1 MTIRK
6 ALTAAVLT
14 GVVAAGCVDLEVQ
27 NPLDPDRERALRTA
41 SDIEALVGGS
51 YRNWYNTNTATTSVA
66 PILTTVA
73 YMHSATA
80 ANFGMVQFSSYPKEA
95 VHHLTANSFYGEF
108 ANNWTWL
115 YRAVSAVTDGL
126 RTLDEGAVTLP
137 ADQLSRVRAYGYFV
151 LGLAHGSAALLYDQ
165 GYIYDPSISVDDVE
179 LAPYTEVMSAAY
191 GYFDRAIQEASGQSF
206 TVPALWMANDVS
218 AAELVRLAHS
228 YKARYRANIARTP
241 AERAAANWDLIL
253 SDIDKGITET
263 FAWDMRQG
271 SGWSSGAA
279 HNMFRFGPWG
289 QLSYQVLG
297 MADQS
302 GQYQKWLSRDPWDRH
317 PNLSVD
323 QLEDAFLI
331 MTPDLRF
338 PQGSTAREQAD
349 NDGRIF
355 EVPTNASGT
364 TMTFGSQWNRP
375 DRGAFRWSY
384 YRSKQFNEWATPG
397 TNRHDWPEMRVE
409 EMRLLR
415 AEGLYRKGDL
425 AGGAAIINET
435 RVPAGLNAT
444 DASGANTSCVPKLP
458 NGSCGD
464 LWEMLKWE
472 ARLELMYTGPHMS
485 PWYFNGRG
493 WGDLPQGVFL
503 QMPVPGREAEL
514 LMMQPYT
521 FGGTGESAAPVGTY
535 GY

>member
-6 ALTAAVLT
+6 TLTAAAFA
-14 GVVAAGCVDLEVQ
+14 GMVATGCVDLEVQ
-27 NPLDPDRERALRTA
+27 NPGAPDRERALRTA

-51 YRNWYNTNTATTSVA
+51 YRNWYNVTTSNSRIGPVIA
-66 PILTTVA
+66 TIS

-80 ANFGMVQFSSYPKEA
+80 ANFGMVEFSSWPKSR
-95 VHHLTANSFYGEF
+95 VHHQTADSFYGAF
-108 ANNWTWL
+108 ANNWNDL

-126 RTLDEGAVTLP
+126 RTLDEGGVTLEGD
-137 ADQLSRVRAYGYFV
+137 AMARAQAYGYFV

-165 GYIYDPSISVDDVE
+165 AYIYDPSIAIDDVD

-191 GYFDRAIQEASGQSF
+191 GYFDRAIQEATGQSF

-218 AAELVRLAHS
+218 AAELIRLAHS

-241 AERAAANWDLIL
+241 AERASADWNTIL

-263 FAWDMRQG
+263 FTWDMRQG
-271 SGWSSGAA
+271 SGWSSGSA

-302 GQYQKWLSRDPWDRH
+302 GQYQKWIARDPWDRH
-317 PNLSVD
+317 PNLSED
-323 QLEDAFLI
+323 QQGDAFLI

-338 PQGSTAREQAD
+338 PQGATVEEQAV
-349 NDGRIF
+349 NDGVLF
-355 EVPTNASGT
+355 EVPTTSSGGLR
-364 TMTFGSQWNRP
+364 FGSQWNRP

-384 YRSKQFNEWATPG
+384 YRYHALDDWASPG
-397 TNRHDWPEMRVE
+397 TNRHDWPEMKVE
-409 EMRLLR
+409 EMDLLR
-415 AEGLYRKGDL
+415 AEGLYRAGDL
-425 AGGAAIINET
+425 AGVAEIINKT

-444 DASGANTSCVPKLP
+444 DASGTNTSCVPKLP
-458 NGSCGD
+458 DGSCGD

-472 ARLELMYTGPHMS
+472 ARLELMYAGLHYA
-485 PWYFNGRG
+485 PWYFHGRG
-493 WGDLPQGVFL
+493 WGDLAEGSFL
-503 QMPVPGREAEL
+503 QLPVPGREAEL

-521 FGGTGESAAPVGTY
+521 FGGTFESSAPVGTY